1 MKATL
6 RLQLTQA
13 VKISFTLTLAWVA
26 LLLSPA
32 SAFAQVSIPVGT
44 ALPVRLSSSLSS
56 RKCKPGQ
63 VITARLMQ
71 DVPLDH
77 GKKLHAGS
85 KVLGHILEVTAA
97 NGSAS
102 AKLSL
107 RFDTLM
113 VSGRSI
119 PITTSLRALA
129 SLLEVDEAEI
139 PKYGSD
145 RGTPSSAY
153 QTTLIGGEIVYR
165 GGGHVVAGDEVV
177 GEPVYGGVLS
187 RLRANSERSC
197 RGALEGNDKP
207 QAMWLFSSDACGVY
221 GYPRV
226 SILSAGRTNPLGL
239 ITLTADSGVLNI
251 RSGSGALLRVLRPA
265 AKSADAS

>member
-1 MKATL
+1 MNA
-6 RLQLTQA
+6 
-13 VKISFTLTLAWVA
+13 A
-26 LLLSPA
+26 LLLQVTRGLRMSFAGALIWFTLLLCPA
-32 SAFAQVSIPVGT
+32 SLIAQVLIPVGT
-44 ALPVRLSSSLSS
+44 ALPVRLNSSLSS

-71 DVPLDH
+71 DVPLDN
-77 GKKLHAGS
+77 GKTLRAGS
-85 KVLGHILEVTAA
+85 KVLGHILEVTPA
-97 NGSAS
+97 NGSTS

-107 RFDTLM
+107 TFDTLKY
-113 VSGRSI
+113 SGRSV

-129 SLLEVDEAEI
+129 SLLEMDEAELA
-139 PKYGSD
+139 KYASD
-145 RGTPSSAY
+145 RGTPSSAF

-187 RLRANSERSC
+187 RLRANAEYSC

-226 SILSAGRTNPLGL
+226 SIVSAGRTNPLGV
-239 ITLTADSGVLNI
+239 IMFTTDSGDLNI
-251 RSGSGALLRVLRPA
+251 RSGSGALLRVLGPA
-265 AKSADAS
+265 TKSADAS

>member
-6 RLQLTQA
+6 PLQITRALKQ
-13 VKISFTLTLAWVA
+13 SFAGTLIWSAM
-26 LLLSPA
+26 LLCPA
-32 SAFAQVSIPVGT
+32 GVYAQVSIPVGT
-44 ALPVRLSSSLSS
+44 ALPVRLNSSLSS

-71 DVPLDH
+71 DVPLEN
-77 GKKLHAGS
+77 GKKLCAGS
-85 KVLGHILEVTAA
+85 KVLGHILDVTAA

-107 RFDTLM
+107 RFDALM

-119 PITTSLRALA
+119 PITTSLRAMA

-145 RGTPSSAY
+145 RGTPSSAF

-187 RLRANSERSC
+187 RLRASQVGSC
-197 RGALEGNDKP
+197 RGPLEGNDRP

-221 GYPRV
+221 GNPHV
-226 SILSAGRTNPLGL
+226 TISSAGRTDPFGL
-239 ITLTADSGVLNI
+239 ITLTADSGDVNI
-251 RSGSGALLRVLRPA
+251 RSGSGALLRVLAPA
-265 AKSADAS
+265 TKSPDAS

>member
-1 MKATL
+1 MQATF
-6 RLQLTQA
+6 RLQLTRA
-13 VKISFTLTLAWVA
+13 VKISFTVTLIWAG
-26 LLLSPA
+26 LFLCPA
-32 SAFAQVSIPVGT
+32 GLFAQVSIPVGT
-44 ALPVRLSSSLSS
+44 GLPVRLNSSLSS

-71 DVPLDH
+71 DVPLEN
-77 GKKLHAGS
+77 GKKLRAGS
-85 KVLGHILEVTAA
+85 KVIGHILEVTAA
-97 NGSAS
+97 NNSAS

-107 RFDTLM
+107 KFDTLM

-177 GEPVYGGVLS
+177 GEPIYGGVMS
-187 RLRANSERSC
+187 RLRANAAGSC
-197 RGALEGNDKP
+197 RGALDGNDKP
-207 QAMWLFSSDACGVY
+207 QATWLFSSDACGVY
-221 GYPRV
+221 GNQHITI
-226 SILSAGRTNPLGL
+226 SSAGRTDPFGL
-239 ITLTADSGVLNI
+239 ITLTADSGDLNI

-265 AKSADAS
+265 ANSPDAS